1 MNGFIILCIINFFLF
16 EIANCDV
23 EKLRGIYSWKSLDF
37 KYPSVNEREQAIR
50 NGSFI
55 FGAPFP
61 IDVDVARVGPRN
73 EQKLFITI
81 PRFQNGVPVTLGY
94 VTKFSFQGNPLIAP
108 YPNWEMNTLDG
119 NCNHIISVFRIKVDE
134 CNRLWILDT
143 GKLIEDQIC
152 PPKILL
158 FDLSNN
164 RLISSYNF
172 PNNQVYSNSLFITPA
187 IDIRYHRCNDAFVYI
202 ADVEKY
208 QLIVYDH
215 RNKKSWNIQN
225 KLFAADPNQS
235 NFTINGQSFNLMD
248 GIFGLALGP
257 LLRNNERI
265 LYFHSLASNVENFIH
280 TSIIRESRIFEGNPN
295 AASNSF
301 QTFNY
306 QRPSQSAAEA
316 MNKDGIL
323 FYSLLSQT
331 ALACWNS
338 QNNPELNENDVAILV
353 QNSETLQFPSG
364 LKVSPKLNG
373 QEELWMITV
382 RFQKIA
388 TDTINP
394 NETNFRIQAGYVDEL
409 IRGSKCAPRSYYQ
422 HHHIN
427 GNYH

>member
-1 MNGFIILCIINFFLF
+1 M
-16 EIANCDV
+16 
-23 EKLRGIYSWKSLDF
+23 
-37 KYPSVNEREQAIR
+37 
-50 NGSFI
+50 
-55 FGAPFP
+55 
-61 IDVDVARVGPRN
+61 
-73 EQKLFITI
+73 
-81 PRFQNGVPVTLGY
+81 
-94 VTKFSFQGNPLIAP
+94 
-108 YPNWEMNTLDG
+108 
-119 NCNHIISVFRIKVDE
+119 
-134 CNRLWILDT
+134 DT

-187 IDIRYHRCNDAFVYI
+187 IDIRYHRCDDAFVYI

-235 NFTINGQSFNLMD
+235 NFTINGESFNLMD

-280 TSIIRESRIFEGNPN
+280 TSIIRESRIFERNPN

-364 LKVSPKLNG
+364 LKVIFIFSLNYIEFNLYSNDYVIINTILSQVSSTLNG
-373 QEELWMITV
+373 SEELWMITV

-409 IRGSKCAPRSYYQ
+409 IRGSKCAPRAYY
-422 HHHIN
+422 HHHHNN